1 MNEEG
6 NSELNMHKYLFARPA
21 SATNREWA
29 GDYRADDERGERGFV
44 CIVCQL
50 SQNIVFAPFN
60 CWRSHRLL
68 LFA

>member
-1 MNEEG
+1 MKKKG
-6 NSELNMHKYLFARPA
+6 
-21 SATNREWA
+21 
-29 GDYRADDERGERGFV
+29 RGFV